1 MNIGTHKFASQSAGD
16 KAFDIVNHLLL
27 LLIALAVFYPLY
39 FIVIASFSDP
49 AAVSAGS
56 VHFWP
61 KGFNLEGYSKV
72 FENQKIWLG
81 YRNSILYTVVGTA
94 LNLALTIMAAYGL
107 SKKSLPGQS
116 LIMGLITFTM
126 FFSGGLIPFYLLIDK
141 MGINNSMWALVLPG
155 AVSVYNLI
163 IARSYMSENISGEL
177 EEAAKLDGCSDF
189 NLFFK
194 IALPLSKPIIGVVVL
209 MYAVG
214 HWNEYFNALIYLR
227 DQTLY
232 PLQVILRDLLI
243 QTEQAASM
251 GGDSSVMELQ
261 KIADMLKYGVIVVS
275 SLPVLCIY
283 PFIQKYFAQ
292 GMMIGSVKG

>member
-1 MNIGTHKFASQSAGD
+1 MNIGTQKFSAQSRGD
-16 KAFDIVNHLLL
+16 KAFDIINHLI
-27 LLIALAVFYPLY
+27 LILVTIAVFYPLY

-49 AAVSAGS
+49 AAVASGN
-56 VHFWP
+56 VHLLP
-61 KGFNLEGYSKV
+61 KGFNLDGYAKV
-72 FENQKIWLG
+72 FENEKIWTG
-81 YRNSILYTVVGTA
+81 YGNSILYTVVGTA
-94 LNLALTIMAAYGL
+94 INLALTIMAAYGL
-107 SKKSLPGQS
+107 SKKTLPGQGI
-116 LIMGLITFTM
+116 LMGLITFTM
-126 FFSGGLIPFYLLIDK
+126 FFSGGLIPSYLLVDK
-141 MGINNSMWALVLPG
+141 MGLNNTMWALILPS

-163 IARSYMSENISGEL
+163 IARSYMSQNISGEL

-214 HWNEYFNALIYLR
+214 HWNEYFSALIYLR
-227 DQTLY
+227 DQSLY

-243 QTEQAASM
+243 QTEQAANM
-251 GGDSSVMELQ
+251 GGDASVMELQ

>member
-1 MNIGTHKFASQSAGD
+1 MNIGTQKFSAQSRGD
-16 KAFDIVNHLLL
+16 KTFDIINHLI
-27 LLIALAVFYPLY
+27 LILVTIAVFYPLY

-49 AAVSAGS
+49 AAVASGN
-56 VHFWP
+56 VHILP
-61 KGFNLEGYSKV
+61 KGFNLDGYAKV
-72 FENQKIWLG
+72 FENEKIWTG
-81 YRNSILYTVVGTA
+81 YGNSILYTVVGTA
-94 LNLALTIMAAYGL
+94 INLALTIMAAYGL
-107 SKKSLPGQS
+107 SKKSLPGQGI
-116 LIMGLITFTM
+116 LMGLITFTM
-126 FFSGGLIPFYLLIDK
+126 FFSGGLIPSYLLVDK
-141 MGINNSMWALVLPG
+141 MGLNNTMWALILPS

-163 IARSYMSENISGEL
+163 IARSYMSQNISGEL

-189 NLFFK
+189 NLFFR

-209 MYAVG
+209 MYVVG
-214 HWNEYFNALIYLR
+214 HWNEYFSALIYLR
-227 DQTLY
+227 DQSLY

-243 QTEQAASM
+243 QTEQAANM
-251 GGDSSVMELQ
+251 GGDASVMELQ

>member
-1 MNIGTHKFASQSAGD
+1 MNIGTHKFWAQSAGD
-16 KAFDIVNHLLL
+16 KIFDIVNHF
-27 LLIALAVFYPLY
+27 LLIAVALAVFYPLY

-49 AAVSAGS
+49 AAVASGS

-61 KGFNLEGYSKV
+61 KGFNLDGYGKV

-81 YRNSILYTVVGTA
+81 YRNSIFYTVIGTA
-94 LNLALTIMAAYGL
+94 VNLALTIMAAYGL
-107 SKKSLPGQS
+107 SKKSMPGQGI
-116 LIMGLITFTM
+116 LMGLITFTM
-126 FFSGGLIPFYLLIDK
+126 FFGGGLIPTYLLVDK
-141 MGINNSMWALVLPG
+141 LGINNSMWALVLPG

-163 IARSYMSENISGEL
+163 ISRSYMAENISGEL
-177 EEAAKLDGCSDF
+177 EEAARLDGCSYF
-189 NLFFK
+189 NLFFR

-227 DQTLY
+227 DQGLY

-251 GGDSSVMELQ
+251 GGDASVMELQ
-261 KIADMLKYGVIVVS
+261 RIADMLKYGVIVVS
-275 SLPVLCIY
+275 SLPVLCMY

-292 GMMIGSVKG
+292 GMMIGSLKG

>member
-1 MNIGTHKFASQSAGD
+1 MNIGTQKFSAQSRGD
-16 KAFDIVNHLLL
+16 KTFDIINHLI
-27 LLIALAVFYPLY
+27 LILVTIAVFYPLY

-49 AAVSAGS
+49 AAVASGN
-56 VHFWP
+56 VHILP
-61 KGFNLEGYSKV
+61 KGFNLDGYAKV
-72 FENQKIWLG
+72 FENEKIWTG
-81 YRNSILYTVVGTA
+81 YGNSILYTVVGTA
-94 LNLALTIMAAYGL
+94 INLALTIMAAYGL
-107 SKKSLPGQS
+107 SKKSLPGQGI
-116 LIMGLITFTM
+116 LMGLITFTM
-126 FFSGGLIPFYLLIDK
+126 FFSGGLIPSYLLVDK
-141 MGINNSMWALVLPG
+141 MGLNNTMWALILPS

-163 IARSYMSENISGEL
+163 IARSYMSQNISGEL

-189 NLFFK
+189 NLFFR

-214 HWNEYFNALIYLR
+214 HWNEYFSALIYLR
-227 DQTLY
+227 DQSLY

-243 QTEQAASM
+243 QTEQAANM
-251 GGDSSVMELQ
+251 GGDASVMELQ

>member
-1 MNIGTHKFASQSAGD
+1 MNIGTQKFSAQSRGD
-16 KAFDIVNHLLL
+16 KAFDIINHLI
-27 LLIALAVFYPLY
+27 LILVTIAVFYPLY

-49 AAVSAGS
+49 AAVASGN
-56 VHFWP
+56 VHILP
-61 KGFNLEGYSKV
+61 KGFNLDGYAKV
-72 FENQKIWLG
+72 FENEKIWTG
-81 YRNSILYTVVGTA
+81 YGNSILYTVVGTA
-94 LNLALTIMAAYGL
+94 INLALTIMAAYGL
-107 SKKSLPGQS
+107 SQKSLPGQGI
-116 LIMGLITFTM
+116 LMGLITFTM
-126 FFSGGLIPFYLLIDK
+126 FFSGGLIPSYLLVDK
-141 MGINNSMWALVLPG
+141 MGLNNTMWALILPS

-163 IARSYMSENISGEL
+163 IARSYMSQNISGEL

-189 NLFFK
+189 NLFFR

-214 HWNEYFNALIYLR
+214 HWNEYFSALIYLR
-227 DQTLY
+227 DQSLY

-243 QTEQAASM
+243 QTEQAANM
-251 GGDSSVMELQ
+251 GGDASVMELQ

>member
-1 MNIGTHKFASQSAGD
+1 MDIGNHKFRSQSAGD
-16 KAFDIVNHLLL
+16 KAFDIINHLLL
-27 LLIALAVFYPLY
+27 ILITIAVFYPLY

-49 AAVSAGS
+49 AAVSAGN
-56 VHFWP
+56 VHFLP
-61 KGFNLEGYSKV
+61 KGFNLDGYIKV
-72 FENQKIWLG
+72 FENRKIWTG
-81 YRNSILYTVVGTA
+81 YGNSILYTVVGT
-94 LNLALTIMAAYGL
+94 LINLTFTITAAYGL
-107 SKKSLPGQS
+107 SKKTLPGQG
-116 LIMGLITFTM
+116 LLMGLITFTM
-126 FFSGGLIPFYLLIDK
+126 FFSGGLIPSYLLIDK
-141 MGINNSMWALVLPG
+141 LGINNTMWALVLPG

-189 NLFFK
+189 NLFLK

-227 DQTLY
+227 DQSLY

-243 QTEQAASM
+243 QTEQAANM

>member
-1 MNIGTHKFASQSAGD
+1 MNIGTQKFSAQSAGD
-16 KAFDIVNHLLL
+16 KIFDIINHLILL
-27 LLIALAVFYPLY
+27 LVTIAVFYPLY

-49 AAVSAGS
+49 AAVASGN
-56 VHFWP
+56 VHLLP
-61 KGFNLEGYSKV
+61 KGFNLDGYAKV
-72 FENQKIWLG
+72 FENQKIWTG
-81 YRNSILYTVVGTA
+81 YANSILYTVVGTA
-94 LNLALTIMAAYGL
+94 INLALTIMAAYGL
-107 SKKSLPGQS
+107 SKKTLPGQGV
-116 LIMGLITFTM
+116 LMGLITFTM
-126 FFSGGLIPFYLLIDK
+126 FFSGGLIPSYLLVDK
-141 MGINNSMWALVLPG
+141 LGLNNTMWALILPS

-163 IARSYMSENISGEL
+163 IARSYMSQNISGEL

-189 NLFFK
+189 NLFFR

-214 HWNEYFNALIYLR
+214 HWNEYFSALIYLR
-227 DQTLY
+227 DQSLY

-243 QTEQAASM
+243 QTEQAANM
-251 GGDSSVMELQ
+251 GGDASVMELQ